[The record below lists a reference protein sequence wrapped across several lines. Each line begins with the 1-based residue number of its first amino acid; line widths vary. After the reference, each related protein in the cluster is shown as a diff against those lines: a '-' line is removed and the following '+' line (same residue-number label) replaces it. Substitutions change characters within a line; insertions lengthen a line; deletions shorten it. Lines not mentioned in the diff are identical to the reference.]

1 MHLPSGVCR
10 SARQSKLRRGGTP
23 LGGGSSSRWL
33 DTPGAGV
40 RTRYTTTPP
49 VSLPSGAWNMDYR
62 GLQTHILRGFA
73 RNFQKIDLSGV
84 SLGVWSW
91 RSTPLEIGG
100 GIPLEE
106 KQKLRR
112 GFVRVY
118 GVLPRSGV
126 LCCLSLGVLQHKDTD
141 FSPHFN
147 SKYLL
152 FPEPG
157 WT

>member
-1 MHLPSGVCR
+1 M
-10 SARQSKLRRGGTP
+10 
-23 LGGGSSSRWL
+23 
-33 DTPGAGV
+33 